1 MKGKLVVGGGSG
13 MRHQEVPYLCAG
25 FGTKSVPH
33 QNVGSCF
40 SLPAFQIF
48 HQNRMEEQYS

>member
-1 MKGKLVVGGGSG
+1 VKGKLVVGGGSG